1 MGLSL
6 QVVIPPWR
14 EVMGIWKLLGLGIMT
29 TYALWG
35 GVGQTLSQVPGC
47 PRAEEVDSFQ
57 TQNFRVFICKGQ
69 DDRLF
74 YRGIDKQT
82 RASINLPVQI
92 GDTAYVATNGNVVY
106 RVNNRVLEVYEG
118 RRLLLREAVIGR

>member
-1 MGLSL
+1 
-6 QVVIPPWR
+6 
-14 EVMGIWKLLGLGIMT
+14 MGIWKWL
-29 TYALWG
+29 
-35 GVGQTLSQVPGC
+35 GVGMLTVVTLWDGSGRTLAQMPSC

-69 DDRLF
+69 DNRLF
-74 YRGIDKQT
+74 YRGVDKQT

-106 RVNNRVLEVYEG
+106 RVNNRVLEVYDG